1 MRTRE
6 IICPLLLS
14 ASTAACLVGS
24 SKYSQSHGWP
34 QDGIPVFVSRELQP
48 DFAPF
53 VPTNLQTGS
62 TSGPAIS
69 RLAACEPVQVQAVA
83 EHKIVV
89 KWLNGESVNSTL
101 SESWQ
106 DSVHRTKE
114 ECTERLSTRRE
125 EQ

>member
-1 MRTRE
+1 MRARE

-14 ASTAACLVGS
+14 ASTVACLVGS
-24 SKYSQSHGWP
+24 SKYSQSHEWP
-34 QDGIPVFVSRELQP
+34 QRGIPVFVSQELQP
-48 DFAPF
+48 DYAPF
-53 VPTNLQTGS
+53 VPTNLATGS

-69 RLAACEPVQVQAVA
+69 RLPACEPVQVQAVA

-101 SESWQ
+101 AENWQ

-114 ECTERLSTRRE
+114 ECIERLSTRRAG
-125 EQ
+125 Q